1 MYQPYLRGKQ
11 FELIGLRELSESIL
25 ASKSNKVSPI
35 IEPVKDSSTLKTTLV
50 ELLAKDIN
58 FTLIVNPQKGTF
70 DNTKKILD
78 LFQSIVGSKRNY
90 QIGVIFH
97 NKLNHSNLIQKLEPY
112 KEIIPSFSIIHDVI
126 FDDIEFIIS
135 RYSEISPILY
145 NVLNLD
151 IVTRRYSRNFEKES
165 LIELGDFFISQS
177 KNSDYLSVGESPF
190 SEEHLYYKD
199 EGFIGFSDFLTIG
212 KDYSETGFLPF
223 AVAIHLSFPDN
234 KNRIRVKHFVS
245 NSNDDNSDI
254 AGKFSEAIEKLIKW
268 CNESGYDSIA
278 IRKFRELYNGGNVHF
293 PGLGTIKKLSMMN
306 HIELVLKLMN

>member
-1 MYQPYLRGKQ
+1 M
-11 FELIGLRELSESIL
+11 
-25 ASKSNKVSPI
+25 SPI

-151 IVTRRYSRNFEKES
+151 IVTRRYSRNFE
-165 LIELGDFFISQS
+165 
-177 KNSDYLSVGESPF
+177 N
-190 SEEHLYYKD
+190 
-199 EGFIGFSDFLTIG
+199 
-212 KDYSETGFLPF
+212 
-223 AVAIHLSFPDN
+223 
-234 KNRIRVKHFVS
+234 
-245 NSNDDNSDI
+245 
-254 AGKFSEAIEKLIKW
+254 
-268 CNESGYDSIA
+268 
-278 IRKFRELYNGGNVHF
+278 
-293 PGLGTIKKLSMMN
+293 
-306 HIELVLKLMN
+306 